1 VPATTTTTT
10 TATTTTDAEVLA
22 RLRDFGRRLTRGA
35 SERSQLHPFGEAFFT
50 DALRRMWV
58 LNELRVDADAQAA
71 ELAASL
77 DELYAHV
84 RHRRAT
90 IEVEALATRLAPAF
104 AAAGWQVQRNVLM
117 VLRRERDR
125 PPVAGLAR
133 EAGEDE
139 LRAVEAQTIVE
150 HGDRDPE
157 LVAELLAGRAAFADA
172 GRARYFVGAVDG
184 VDACHATLY
193 SDGVVAQVEDVGTI
207 ERFRGRGLAR
217 AVCCAAID
225 AALAAGHEI
234 VFIAADDEDWPK
246 ELYGRLGFDTIGR
259 ESSFTWPGPAPPV
272 RPS

>member
-1 VPATTTTTT
+1 VPATTTT

-35 SERSQLHPFGEAFFT
+35 SERSQPHPFGEAFFT

-58 LNELRVDADAQAA
+58 LNELRVEADVQAA
-71 ELAASL
+71 TELAAAL

-84 RHRRAT
+84 THRRAA
-90 IEVEALATRLAPAF
+90 IEVETVATRLAPAF
-104 AAAGWQVQRNVLM
+104 AAAGWHVQRDVLM

-133 EAGEDE
+133 EAGADE

-150 HGDRDPE
+150 HGDRDPD
-157 LVAELLAGRAAFADA
+157 LVAELLAGRAAFAEV

-193 SDGVVAQVEDVGTI
+193 SDGVLAQVEDVGTI

-234 VFIAADDEDWPK
+234 VFIAADDDDWPK